1 MKLVDA
7 HCHLNDEMYK
17 DDVDEIIK
25 EVEKE
30 MEFIVC
36 SGWDYNSSLE
46 AVKIANNHKNIY
58 ASIGFHPTD
67 ISTMNKEKL
76 ATLEKIAKENKKVVG
91 IGEIGL
97 DYYWMKDPKEV
108 QIEGFREQIE
118 MIRRVNKPIIIHT
131 QEMH

>member
-46 AVKIANNHKNIY
+46 AVKIKKN
-58 ASIGFHPTD
+58 
-67 ISTMNKEKL
+67 
-76 ATLEKIAKENKKVVG
+76 
-91 IGEIGL
+91 
-97 DYYWMKDPKEV
+97 
-108 QIEGFREQIE
+108 
-118 MIRRVNKPIIIHT
+118 
-131 QEMH
+131 

>member
-46 AVKIANNHKNIY
+46 AVKMANNHKNIY
-58 ASIGFHPTD
+58 ADRKS
-67 ISTMNKEKL
+67 
-76 ATLEKIAKENKKVVG
+76 VV
-91 IGEIGL
+91 
-97 DYYWMKDPKEV
+97 
-108 QIEGFREQIE
+108 
-118 MIRRVNKPIIIHT
+118 
-131 QEMH
+131 